1 MLAAIYDVLDES
13 THLRA
18 PTEYNIGAFIDLTNS
33 VKITYYSYMTETF
46 TYLDGITIV
55 AILALFA
62 LFLWLKRSF
71 REDVVKPDV
80 MLLNKDIER
89 LNARVTKLEHRADNL
104 TESIGDRIYE
114 LKEEMSEIKE
124 ILAAIKGEF
133 KAFKRGE

>member
-1 MLAAIYDVLDES
+1 MP
-13 THLRA
+13 LRT
-18 PTEYNIGAFIDLTNS
+18 PTENNIGVFIDLTNS
-33 VKITYYSYMTETF
+33 IKITYYSYMTETF

-55 AILALFA
+55 AILALFG

-80 MLLNKDIER
+80 MLINKDIER
-89 LNARVTKLEHRADNL
+89 LNARVTKLEHRADSF